1 MSVIF
6 VIYDIFLTVILLSLS
21 LLPLGKVT
29 DDTKK

>member
-6 VIYDIFLTVILLSLS
+6 VIFVTLLTVILLSLS

>member
-6 VIYDIFLTVILLSLS
+6 VIFVTLLTVILLSLS
-21 LLPLGKVT
+21 LLLLGKVT